1 MTDVYEFMATSS
13 LVPVVVI
20 ENAADAP
27 KLGAALEA
35 GGLAS
40 AEITLRTSSA
50 LEVIRE
56 LAARP
61 GFVVGA
67 GTVVRPKQVDDAV
80 AAGASYVVSPG
91 FSADVARECAV
102 QGVPLIPGT
111 VTATEIQMAMDA
123 GIEVVKFF
131 PAGAVG
137 GAPVVKAL
145 SAPFPNVRFVPTGGI
160 ALNTLKHYLRIP
172 SVLAVGG
179 TWIAPKDVIAAQEF
193 EEITRR
199 VREALAV
206 VAEEQS

>member
-1 MTDVYEFMATSS
+1 MTAIYEFMATSS

-20 ENAADAP
+20 DDAADAAG
-27 KLGAALEA
+27 LGAALEQ
-35 GGLAS
+35 GGLPS
-40 AEITLRTSSA
+40 AEITLRTPGA
-50 LEVIRE
+50 LDAMRE
-56 LAARP
+56 LAQRP

-67 GTVVRPKQVDDAV
+67 GTVVRPSQVADAV
-80 AAGASYVVSPG
+80 AAGATYIVSPG
-91 FSADVARECAV
+91 FSAEVARECAA
-102 QGVPLIPGT
+102 QGVPLIPGA

-145 SAPFPNVRFVPTGGI
+145 SAPFPQVRFVPTGGI

-172 SVLAVGG
+172 AVLAVGG
-179 TWIAPKDVIAAQEF
+179 TWIAPRDLIAAQSF

-206 VAEEQS
+206 VEEER